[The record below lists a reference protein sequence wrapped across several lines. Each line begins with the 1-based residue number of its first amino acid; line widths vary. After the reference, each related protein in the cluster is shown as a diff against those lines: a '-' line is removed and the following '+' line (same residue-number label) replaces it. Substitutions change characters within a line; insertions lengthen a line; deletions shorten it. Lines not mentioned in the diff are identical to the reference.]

1 MVNYNVSGSCD
12 LQSSLILIP
21 CLDAMH
27 PYSLFPLLSSRFP
40 IPDSRFP
47 LPSTISLTTHP

>member
-1 MVNYNVSGSCD
+1 MSRVF
-12 LQSSLILIP
+12 LTLIP

-47 LPSTISLTTHP
+47 LPSTISLNTHPW

>member
-1 MVNYNVSGSCD
+1 MSRVF
-12 LQSSLILIP
+12 LTLIP

-47 LPSTISLTTHP
+47 LPSTISLNTHLWKQPLTH